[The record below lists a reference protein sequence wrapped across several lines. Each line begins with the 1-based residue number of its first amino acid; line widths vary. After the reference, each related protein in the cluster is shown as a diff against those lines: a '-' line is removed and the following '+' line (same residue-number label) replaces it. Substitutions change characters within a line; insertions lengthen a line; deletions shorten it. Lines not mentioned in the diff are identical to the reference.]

1 MCLISYK
8 LRLNS
13 QIQIPTVAH
22 YCFTD
27 LKGFLNKVYS
37 YKTLSNLLFEL
48 VKFFRN

>member
-1 MCLISYK
+1 MSYE

-22 YCFTD
+22 HHFTN

-37 YKTLSNLLFEL
+37 HETLSNLPFEL
-48 VKFFRN
+48 AEFFRN